1 MQKSISIFLCSVL
14 TLSVLG
20 CNQINLSKLTQ
31 NPLAAVE
38 LKATSSTPVT
48 NSREKGETRK
58 KLSEI
63 IATAQPSVDL
73 DGGFLNSLKS
83 AVQLDPRVLAARQ
96 DYEAQLAS
104 IEFLRGDKDFQFSS
118 TFYGGVEDITD
129 ETAGIAIVLN
139 ARKTVYDGG
148 ILNKS
153 ISAEQSVAKA
163 AYQNLLFKM
172 NESAYESVVA
182 WVELERYNSLND
194 LIDSRLA
201 VLDPLI
207 IQLEK
212 VAEAGVGDKTQVA
225 AAQRMVT
232 MIRVEESDLTERLE
246 LAKVNFKNLFGAL
259 PAERTFGSELIS
271 GAIPSEINQSIAL
284 GSPALVGGYENY
296 KAAISRL
303 DAVRAKADFT
313 VGFETK
319 IQRPFGGSNYDSDES
334 VGLVARKT
342 LYDGKKLDNEINRAE
357 LTVDSQAAQLQ
368 VIYREGKRIVEN
380 AQQTIIALNN
390 GMQIAKDNAK
400 ASAEE
405 IALLRKQLII
415 GQSTLETVL
424 AAEARLYDA
433 ESKEI
438 QFLSDQILAEL
449 SILSTL
455 GLFSPLLGLKE

>member
-1 MQKSISIFLCSVL
+1 MKRLFRNFAFIVL
-14 TLSVLG
+14 VLPVLG
-20 CNQINLSKLTQ
+20 CNKIDFTKLTQ
-31 NPLAAVE
+31 NPISAAGFQ
-38 LKATSSTPVT
+38 AASSIPGIK
-48 NSREKGETRK
+48 NPEKSVKRK
-58 KLSEI
+58 KLGDI
-63 IATAQPSVDL
+63 IATSQPGLKL
-73 DGGFLNSLKS
+73 DGGFLNSLQL
-83 AVQLDPRVLAARQ
+83 AVRSDPRVLSARQ

-104 IEFLRGDKDFQFSS
+104 IDFLRGDKDFQLST

-148 ILNKS
+148 ILDKS

-172 NESAYESVVA
+172 NESAYESAVA

-194 LIDSRLA
+194 LINSRLA

-207 IQLEK
+207 TQLQK
-212 VAEAGVGDKTQVA
+212 IADAGVGDKTQVA
-225 AAQRMVT
+225 AAQRTVT
-232 MIRVEESDLTERLE
+232 MIRVERSDLIERLE
-246 LAKVNFKNLFGAL
+246 LAKVNFKNLFGNL
-259 PAERTFGSELIS
+259 PGKDTFDSHLIS
-271 GAIPSEINQSIAL
+271 EAVPSEITQAVVL
-284 GSPALVGGYENY
+284 GSPALVGGYESY

-303 DAVRAKADFT
+303 EAVLAKADYT

-319 IQRPFGGSNYDSDES
+319 VQRPFGGSGYDSDES

-342 LYDGKKLDNEINRAE
+342 LYDGKKLNNEINRAE
-357 LTVDSQAAQLQ
+357 LTVDSQMSKLQ
-368 VIYREGKRIVEN
+368 AFYREGKRTVEN
-380 AQQTIIALNN
+380 AQQTIIALDS
-390 GMQIAKDNAK
+390 GMRIAKDNAT

-405 IALLRKQLII
+405 ITFLRKQLII
-415 GQSTLETVL
+415 GQSTLDSVL

-438 QFLSDQILAEL
+438 QFQSDQILAEL

-455 GLFSPLLGLKE
+455 GLLAPLIGLK

>member
-1 MQKSISIFLCSVL
+1 
-14 TLSVLG
+14 LS
-20 CNQINLSKLTQ
+20 
-31 NPLAAVE
+31 
-38 LKATSSTPVT
+38 
-48 NSREKGETRK
+48 
-58 KLSEI
+58 
-63 IATAQPSVDL
+63 
-73 DGGFLNSLKS
+73 
-83 AVQLDPRVLAARQ
+83 ARQ

-104 IEFLRGDKDFQFSS
+104 IDFLKGDKDFQFSS

-129 ETAGIAIVLN
+129 ETVGIAIALN

-148 ILNKS
+148 ILDKS

-163 AYQNLLFKM
+163 AYQNLLFKI
-172 NESAYESVVA
+172 NESAYDSAVS
-182 WVELERYNSLND
+182 WVELERYKSLND
-194 LIDSRLA
+194 LIESRLV

-207 IQLEK
+207 TQLQK

-225 AAQRMVT
+225 AAQRNVA
-232 MIRVEESDLTERLE
+232 MIRVAQSDLIERLE
-246 LAKVNFKNLFGAL
+246 LAKVNFKNVYGDL
-259 PAERTFGSELIS
+259 PGDNSFDSGLIS
-271 GAIPSEINQSIAL
+271 DAIPSEITQAVVL
-284 GSPALVGGYENY
+284 GSPALVGGYESY

-303 DAVRAKADFT
+303 EAVQAKADFT

-342 LYDGKKLDNEINRAE
+342 LYDGKKLDSEINRAE
-357 LTVDSQAAQLQ
+357 LTVDSQMSKLQ
-368 VIYREGKRIVEN
+368 AFYREGKRTVEN
-380 AQQTIIALNN
+380 AQQTIIALES
-390 GMQIAKDNAK
+390 GMRIARDNAA

-405 IALLRKQLII
+405 ITFLRKQLII
-415 GQSTLETVL
+415 GQSTLDSVL

-455 GLFSPLLGLKE
+455 GLLAPLIGLK